1 MSHYLS
7 IRGIGQPIA
16 YFPKL
21 SIYLGCIN
29 AGVFLGQ
36 MIFWHDKTEN
46 PLGVYKTAEE
56 ITQETGLSYK
66 QQVNAR
72 KKLVSLGLITET
84 YKRLDHRLFFKFNV
98 ERFDEWFTEML
109 LANEPNVSSR
119 TAQTEVREE
128 PKGQIVI
135 QKNTTENTTDI
146 NTSNDDQNSV
156 DQVLNLWKPNL
167 NTLNVWLQRSG
178 EQEMNESEVIEVLI
192 QVNAHYEKRITAG
205 SISDNQMYSNFVKWI
220 KSSKKPLTK
229 KQSESNYKK
238 QPHRFGQQ
246 APVQQFKDVN

>member
-29 AGVFLGQ
+29 AGVLLGQ
-36 MIFWHDKTEN
+36 MIFWHDKTDN

-66 QQVNAR
+66 QQINAR

-128 PKGQIVI
+128 LKGQIVI
-135 QKNTTENTTDI
+135 QKNTTK
-146 NTSNDDQNSV
+146 NTSKITTKKKATSLEKNNSKAV
-156 DQVLNLWKPNL
+156 SHDSNLNLNL
-167 NTLNVWLQRSG
+167 SDKQIDYFANLLASDPMFGSTHAVVGESGKEFAARIKKLMKDPTWVAEHIVDLQAVG
-178 EQEMNESEVIEVLI
+178 
-192 QVNAHYEKRITAG
+192 
-205 SISDNQMYSNFVKWI
+205 
-220 KSSKKPLTK
+220 
-229 KQSESNYKK
+229 
-238 QPHRFGQQ
+238 FGG
-246 APVQQFKDVN
+246 AV